1 MDDSALTE
9 GSAFGEKEFV
19 LGEFDGFVEV
29 ADGNWKEEKM
39 K

>member
-1 MDDSALTE
+1 
-9 GSAFGEKEFV
+9 

-39 K
+39 KWLD